1 MKNGW
6 KTTEFWVS
14 VSALVAGVIAS
25 TQGFLPPEA
34 AAWAGAIIA
43 GLYAFSRGLAK
54 QGQQLY
60 NNSYHLLGSGEI
72 TGFSPFLLNFSN
84 Q

>member
-14 VSALVAGVIAS
+14 VSALIAGVIAS

-34 AAWAGAIIA
+34 AAWSAAIIA

-54 QGQQLY
+54 QGK
-60 NNSYHLLGSGEI
+60 
-72 TGFSPFLLNFSN
+72 
-84 Q
+84 

>member
-25 TQGFLPPEA
+25 VQGYLPPEA

-43 GLYAFSRGLAK
+43 GLYAFRRGLAK
-54 QGQQLY
+54 QGQ
-60 NNSYHLLGSGEI
+60 
-72 TGFSPFLLNFSN
+72 
-84 Q
+84 